1 MAATVNRTSS
11 ATDLLRSVSTTWDLL
26 LAITLRDIRVRYQ
39 GTFLSFIW
47 WIARPLTL
55 GTVLYIALGRVLG
68 LRADVPNYSIFL
80 LSALFP
86 WFWFSSS
93 ILQATGIFVG
103 NGGLLKKV
111 RFPKLIL
118 PLSAVLFNT
127 SQFLLTLPILIGF
140 VLVAGIDPELMWLA
154 GIPALMALQLL
165 LLIGLGTLLATL
177 SVFLR
182 DLGPMVDVALLL
194 LFYLSAIIFPL
205 DLVPP
210 EFRWVMALN
219 PVAPLIDAW
228 RNLFLHGEF
237 IDGAIW
243 PVLIITAA
251 SLAVG
256 LFAFNKLE
264 RHFADAL

>member
-1 MAATVNRTSS
+1 MATIVTRTTS
-11 ATDLLRSVSTTWDLL
+11 ATDLLKSISTTWDLL
-26 LAITLRDIRVRYQ
+26 LAITLRDIRARYQ
-39 GTFLSFIW
+39 GTVLSFIW

-55 GTVLYIALGRVLG
+55 GTVLYFALGKVL
-68 LRADVPNYSIFL
+68 RIDIPNYSVFL

-86 WFWFSSS
+86 WFWFAGS
-93 ILQATGIFVG
+93 IQQATGIFVG

-140 VLVAGIDPELMWLA
+140 VLVAGISPSTAWIL
-154 GIPALMALQLL
+154 GIPALIALQFLL
-165 LLIGLGTLLATL
+165 LVGLGTLLATL
-177 SVFLR
+177 NVFFR
-182 DLGPMVDVALLL
+182 DLGPMVEVALLL

-205 DLVPP
+205 DLVPD
-210 EFRWVMALN
+210 EFRPVLALN

-243 PVLIITAA
+243 PALVITAA
-251 SLAVG
+251 SLALG
-256 LFAFNKLE
+256 LYLFNKLE

>member
-1 MAATVNRTSS
+1 MAATVTQSDS
-11 ATDLLRSVSTTWDLL
+11 KPGLLQSLSTTWDLL
-26 LAITLRDIRVRYQ
+26 DAITRRDIRVRYQ
-39 GTFLSFIW
+39 GTVLSFIW
-47 WIARPLTL
+47 WIARPRTL
-55 GTVLYIALGRVLG
+55 GTVLYIALGRVLD

-86 WFWFSSS
+86 WFWFSGSVQ
-93 ILQATGIFVG
+93 QATGVFVA
-103 NGGLLKKV
+103 NGGLMKKV

-140 VLVAGIDPELMWLA
+140 VLIAGISPSTTWIV
-154 GIPALMALQLL
+154 GIPALIALQLL
-165 LLIGLGTLLATL
+165 LLIGIGILLATL
-177 SVFLR
+177 NVFFR

-228 RNLFLHGEF
+228 RNLFLYGEF
-237 IDGAIW
+237 LDGAIW
-243 PVLIITAA
+243 PSLMITAG
-251 SLAVG
+251 SLTLG
-256 LFAFNKLE
+256 LYLFNKLE

>member
-1 MAATVNRTSS
+1 MAATVSRTSN
-11 ATDLLRSVSTTWDLL
+11 AIDLLRSISTQWDLL
-26 LAITLRDIRVRYQ
+26 QAITRRDIRVHYQ

-55 GTVLYIALGRVLG
+55 GTVLYIALGRVLD

-86 WFWFSSS
+86 WFWFSST
-93 ILQATGIFVG
+93 IGQATGIFVS

-118 PLSAVLFNT
+118 LLSAVLFNT
-127 SQFLLTLPILIGF
+127 SQFLLTLPILMGF
-140 VLVAGIDPELMWLA
+140 VLIAGIDPALMWLV
-154 GIPALMALQLL
+154 GIPALIALQLL

-177 SVFLR
+177 NVFFR

-210 EFRWVMALN
+210 EFRWIMAIN

-228 RNLFLHGEF
+228 RNLFLYGEF
-237 IDGAIW
+237 MDGAIW
-243 PVLIITAA
+243 PALVITAA
-251 SLAVG
+251 SLTIG
-256 LFAFNKLE
+256 LFLFNKLE
-264 RHFADAL
+264 GQFADAL

>member
-1 MAATVNRTSS
+1 MAATVSKTNT
-11 ATDLLRSVSTTWDLL
+11 AIDLLRSISTQWDLL
-26 LAITLRDIRVRYQ
+26 QAITRRDIRVRYQ

-55 GTVLYIALGRVLG
+55 GTVLYIALGRVLD

-86 WFWFSSS
+86 WFWFSGS
-93 ILQATGIFVG
+93 ISQATGIFVG

-140 VLVAGIDPELMWLA
+140 VLIAGIDPELMWLV

-177 SVFLR
+177 NVFFR
-182 DLGPMVDVALLL
+182 DVGPMVEVALLL

-205 DLVPP
+205 SLVPD

-228 RNLFLHGEF
+228 RNLFLHGQF
-237 IDGAIW
+237 LNGDIW
-243 PVLIITAA
+243 PALVITAG
-251 SLAVG
+251 SLVLG
-256 LFAFNKLE
+256 LFLFNKLE
-264 RHFADAL
+264 GHFADAL

>member
-1 MAATVNRTSS
+1 MAATVSRTTS
-11 ATDLLRSVSTTWDLL
+11 ATDLLKSLSTTWDLL

-55 GTVLYIALGRVLG
+55 GTVLYFALGRVL
-68 LRADVPNYSIFL
+68 RVDVPNYSVFL

-86 WFWFSSS
+86 WFWFSGAVQ
-93 ILQATGIFVG
+93 QATGIFVG

-140 VLVAGIDPELMWLA
+140 VLVAGISPSTTWII
-154 GIPALMALQLL
+154 GIPALIVLQLL

-177 SVFLR
+177 NVFFR

-205 DLVPP
+205 DMVPDK
-210 EFRWVMALN
+210 FRPFLALN
-219 PVAPLIDAW
+219 PVAPLIDGW
-228 RNLFLHGEF
+228 RNLFLFGQF
-237 IDGAIW
+237 PNADIW
-243 PVLIITAA
+243 PALVFTAA
-251 SLAVG
+251 SLA
-256 LFAFNKLE
+256 LALIAFNRLE
-264 RHFADAL
+264 GHFADAL

>member
-1 MAATVNRTSS
+1 M
-11 ATDLLRSVSTTWDLL
+11 
-26 LAITLRDIRVRYQ
+26 
-39 GTFLSFIW
+39 
-47 WIARPLTL
+47 
-55 GTVLYIALGRVLG
+55 
-68 LRADVPNYSIFL
+68 
-80 LSALFP
+80 
-86 WFWFSSS
+86 
-93 ILQATGIFVG
+93 
-103 NGGLLKKV
+103 KKV

-140 VLVAGIDPELMWLA
+140 VLIAGISPSTTWIV
-154 GIPALMALQLL
+154 GIPALIALQLL
-165 LLIGLGTLLATL
+165 LLIGIGILLATL
-177 SVFLR
+177 NVFFR

-228 RNLFLHGEF
+228 RNLFLYGEF
-237 IDGAIW
+237 LDGAIW
-243 PVLIITAA
+243 PSLMITAG
-251 SLAVG
+251 SLVLG
-256 LFAFNKLE
+256 LYLFNKLE

>member
-1 MAATVNRTSS
+1 MAANVTHTTG
-11 ATDLLRSVSTTWDLL
+11 ATDVLKSISTTWDLL
-26 LAITLRDIRVRYQ
+26 VAVTLRDMRVRYQ
-39 GTFLSFIW
+39 GTVLSFIW

-55 GTVLYIALGRVLG
+55 GTVLYFALGKVL
-68 LRADVPNYSIFL
+68 RIDIPNYSVFL

-86 WFWFSSS
+86 WFWFSGS
-93 ILQATGIFVG
+93 ISQATGIFVS

-140 VLVAGIDPELMWLA
+140 VLVAGISPSTAWIL
-154 GIPALMALQLL
+154 GIPALIGLQLL
-165 LLIGLGTLLATL
+165 LLVGLGTLLATL
-177 SVFLR
+177 NVFFR
-182 DLGPMVDVALLL
+182 DLGPMVEVALLL

-205 DLVPP
+205 DLVPD
-210 EFRWVMALN
+210 EFRPILALN

-228 RNLFLHGEF
+228 RNLFLYGEF
-237 IDGAIW
+237 LDGAIW
-243 PVLIITAA
+243 PALVITAG
-251 SLAVG
+251 SLALG